1 MARPTTGREFAFRR
15 RSRLDGPVR
24 PTAFIGMLALGLALG
39 SMVLGHLILVPMLR
53 AEPTLVDANLARA
66 LAEPLALRTA
76 ELALG
81 ACMVLAAVV
90 HRWLRH
96 RAGTTL
102 ALLAIG
108 IAGVER
114 FGLLPRLHVAWA
126 RVDLVAMR
134 PQAKIAVAEQLS
146 TIHHAALATLIVL
159 LLAIAGLAS
168 LDREG

>member
-1 MARPTTGREFAFRR
+1 
-15 RSRLDGPVR
+15 
-24 PTAFIGMLALGLALG
+24 MLALGLALG
-39 SMVLGHLILVPMLR
+39 SIVLGHLMLVPMLR
-53 AEPTLVDANLARA
+53 ADHALVDANLARA

-76 ELALG
+76 ELGLA
-81 ACMVLAAVV
+81 ACVVLAAVA

-102 ALLAIG
+102 ALLAVG

-134 PQAKIAVAEQLS
+134 PQAKIAMAEQLG
-146 TIHHAALATLIVL
+146 TIQHAVLAALIVL

>member
-1 MARPTTGREFAFRR
+1 
-15 RSRLDGPVR
+15 
-24 PTAFIGMLALGLALG
+24 MLALGLALG
-39 SMVLGHLILVPMLR
+39 SIVLGHLMLVPMLR
-53 AEPTLVDANLARA
+53 ADHALVDANLARA

-76 ELALG
+76 ELVLA
-81 ACMVLAAVV
+81 ACVVLAAVA

-102 ALLAIG
+102 ALLAVG

-134 PQAKIAVAEQLS
+134 PQAKIVVAEQLG
-146 TIHHAALATLIVL
+146 TIQHAAIAALIVL

-168 LDREG
+168 LDRDA

>member
-1 MARPTTGREFAFRR
+1 
-15 RSRLDGPVR
+15 
-24 PTAFIGMLALGLALG
+24 MLALGLAL
-39 SMVLGHLILVPMLR
+39 SSIVLGHLILVPTLR

-76 ELALG
+76 ELSLA
-81 ACMVLAAVV
+81 ACVVLAAVA

-102 ALLAIG
+102 ALLAVG

-114 FGLLPRLHVAWA
+114 LGLLPRLHVAWG

-134 PQAKIAVAEQLS
+134 PHAKLAVAEQLS
-146 TIHHAALATLIVL
+146 TIHHAALAALLVV

-168 LDREG
+168 LDRQG

>member
-1 MARPTTGREFAFRR
+1 
-15 RSRLDGPVR
+15 
-24 PTAFIGMLALGLALG
+24 MLALGLALG
-39 SMVLGHLILVPMLR
+39 SIVLGHLILVPMLQ
-53 AEPTLVDANLARA
+53 ADHALVDANLARA

-76 ELALG
+76 ELVLA
-81 ACMVLAAVV
+81 ACVVLAAVT

-102 ALLAIG
+102 ALLAVG

-114 FGLLPRLHVAWA
+114 FGLLPRLQVAWA

-134 PQAKIAVAEQLS
+134 PQAKIVVAEQLG
-146 TIHHAALATLIVL
+146 TIHHAAIAALIVL
-159 LLAIAGLAS
+159 LLAIAGLAN